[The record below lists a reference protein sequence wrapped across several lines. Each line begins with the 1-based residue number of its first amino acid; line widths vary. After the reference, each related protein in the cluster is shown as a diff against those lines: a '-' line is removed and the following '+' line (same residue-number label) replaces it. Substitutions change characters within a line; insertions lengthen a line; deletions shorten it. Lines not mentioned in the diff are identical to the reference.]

1 MKIFILLKNSKLIIT
16 SKKPDP
22 FNLKLGWQKIALEHS
37 LKILLNGHL
46 QGNRNLPDYKRS

>member
-46 QGNRNLPDYKRS
+46 QGNRNMPDYKRS